1 MVKSHGE
8 NGTIY
13 ITTKNAKKDKEKV
26 GVVIGGMEV
35 PEYQL
40 EMLDPSQISS
50 MSVVQSAGGGT
61 TIYVNTN
68 DGQ

>member
-1 MVKSHGE
+1 MP
-8 NGTIY
+8 
-13 ITTKNAKKDKEKV
+13 NAKKDKEKV

-50 MSVVQSAGGGT
+50 MTVIGGAGGGAT
-61 TIYVNTN
+61 VIVNTN
-68 DGQ
+68 DGE